1 MRGWAYAYVSDL
13 QTRRLGVH
21 RRYHV
26 PHDRLDV
33 ETPAPIVDQ
42 RKNAENDF
50 APYLAS
56 SAQLQRRNL
65 PYRPSAQLICALTLP
80 QLARN
85 ASVRCS
91 ARGSSGR
98 GWRARCT
105 PGYDPGC
112 AKTLKG
118 RRRRGI
124 LFPGYICDGSRTE
137 QLWQNNSRARR
148 FAKSSNRTND
158 NTSATMR
165 ATSGA

>member
-13 QTRRLGVH
+13 QTRRLGVR

-33 ETPAPIVDQ
+33 ENPAPIVDQ

-105 PGYDPGC
+105 PGYDARKPERTSTER
-112 AKTLKG
+112 KSVSWV
-118 RRRRGI
+118 
-124 LFPGYICDGSRTE
+124 ICDGSRTE

-148 FAKSSNRTND
+148 FAKSSNRTSD